1 MDVFKIILEETF
13 KISCPKT
20 LLKHA
25 DTLTESLLET
35 LGSSFVVSLKREKNN
50 KNPPNSHKKK
60 MKKNVRK
67 RKNMLQNTRVETL
80 IWSRRPSGS
89 LSAVTLLFIVLIRH
103 LASNQSPVS
112 FPASSHH
119 LILSSFF
126 PPLPPFV
133 SRPLTAP
140 C

>member
-25 DTLTESLLET
+25 DTLTESLLEM
-35 LGSSFVVSLKREKNN
+35 LGSSFVVSLKRKKTTKIPQN
-50 KNPPNSHKKK
+50 HIKK
-60 MKKNVRK
+60 MKRNVRK
-67 RKNMLQNTRVETL
+67 KKKMLQNTRVETL

-126 PPLPPFV
+126 PPPPPFV